1 MAGLRGREPAQ
12 TGVARAPWRPTLM
25 AVLAFCGPVVAHA
38 SLFSDDEARKAILD
52 LRSRLTQT
60 DARIESQ
67 QAEIQS
73 LRKALLDL
81 NSQLDQHRADLA
93 RSNGQKEQL
102 ARELSELQRQQRD
115 IVAGVD
121 ERVRRLEPIK
131 VSVDGREF
139 QAEPGEK
146 RQYEEA
152 VARLRGGDFEAAA
165 QALNQF
171 IRRHPGSGYLES
183 AQFWLGNALYGKR
196 DYREAIN
203 AFRVTARA
211 TDHPRAA
218 EALLAIGNCQLE
230 MKDAKAARV
239 TFQEL
244 IKAFPDA
251 DASKAARERLSAL
264 R

>member
-1 MAGLRGREPAQ
+1 MPAATGSARGAVRAAL
-12 TGVARAPWRPTLM
+12 VA
-25 AVLAFCGPVVAHA
+25 AVISCGPLVAHA

-52 LRSRLTQT
+52 LRARLSQT
-60 DARIESQ
+60 DARIEAQ
-67 QAEIQS
+67 NAEIQA
-73 LRKALLDL
+73 LRKALFDL
-81 NSQLDQHRADLA
+81 NTQLEQQRAELA
-93 RSNGQKEQL
+93 RSTGQKEQL
-102 ARELSELQRQQRD
+102 ARDLSELQRQQRD
-115 IVAGVD
+115 MVAGVD

-131 VSVDGREF
+131 VNVDGREF
-139 QAEPGEK
+139 QAEPTEK

-152 VARLRGGDFEAAA
+152 VARLRNGDFEGAAS
-165 QALNQF
+165 ALSQF
-171 IRRHPGSGYLES
+171 IRRHPGSGYLDS

-211 TDHPRAA
+211 AEHPRAP

-230 MKDAKAARV
+230 MKDTKAARA

-244 IKAFPDA
+244 IKAFPESEA
-251 DASKAARERLSAL
+251 TKAARERLGAL